1 MLRYSFIIFSVLL
14 LCCKAPQK
22 LSLPKRETTAVSG
35 AVFYRQIA
43 ALNWKEREPLMIKEI
58 TSGNIPQF
66 LRKLIPVNVT
76 IKDTANGKIINA
88 TYFVTA
94 DYLSIGSNK
103 NFARVPMTPMA
114 AQQIADSL
122 HCFLPT
128 KKMVDDIY
136 TKAKI
141 KLVPQPLTIYR
152 DSAVTF
158 YQHHLLIEEERKN
171 RHGLIAGIKK
181 DIVISSKISSDA
193 KPNRV
198 AIYGWHQ
205 LNGNPIQP
213 LYTGHVNWYVD
224 YSHGIRL
231 VYRTLII
238 DGKNYDYID
247 VLKDKTLQKI
257 LSDEAPM
264 DFYRY
269 EY

>member
-1 MLRYSFIIFSVLL
+1 MLRYYFILFSVSL

-22 LSLPKRETTAVSG
+22 LSLPKIKSTAINGADFYKQISAMSRE
-35 AVFYRQIA
+35 
-43 ALNWKEREPLMIKEI
+43 EREPLMIKEI
-58 TSGNIPQF
+58 TSGNIPKF

-76 IKDTANGKIINA
+76 LTDTANGKIITA

-114 AQQIADSL
+114 AQQIANSL
-122 HCFLPT
+122 YCFLPT

-136 TKAKI
+136 ASAKI
-141 KLVPQPLTIYR
+141 KLVPQPLTVYR

-158 YQHHLLIEEERKN
+158 YQHHLLIEQQRKK
-171 RHGLIAGIKK
+171 RRGLIAGIKK
-181 DIVISSKISSDA
+181 DVVISSKINNDA

-205 LNGNPIQP
+205 LNGKPIQP

-231 VYRTLII
+231 IYHTVII
-238 DGKNYDYID
+238 DGKNYEYTDI
-247 VLKDKTLQKI
+247 LQDRQLRKI
-257 LSDEAPM
+257 LSDEAVA

-269 EY
+269 NY

>member
-1 MLRYSFIIFSVLL
+1 MLRCSVIIFSVLL
-14 LCCKAPQK
+14 LSCNTARK
-22 LSLPKRETTAVSG
+22 LSLPKRNTAAVNG
-35 AVFYRQIA
+35 ADFYSRVA
-43 ALNWKEREPLMIKEI
+43 AIDRNERELLITKEI
-58 TSGNIPQF
+58 TAGNIPKF
-66 LRKLIPVNVT
+66 LRKLVPVNVYIT
-76 IKDTANGKIINA
+76 DTASGKIIKA

-94 DYLSIGSNK
+94 DYISIGSNK
-103 NFARVPMTPMA
+103 NFARIPMTPMT

-136 TKAKI
+136 SAAKI
-141 KLVPQPLTIYR
+141 KLAPQPLTAYR
-152 DSAVTF
+152 DSAITF
-158 YQHHLLIEEERKN
+158 YQHHLLIEEGRKN

-181 DIVISSKISSDA
+181 DVVISSKINNDP

-205 LNGNPIQP
+205 LNGQPIQP

-231 VYRTLII
+231 IYRTIII
-238 DGKNYDYID
+238 DGKRFDYTD
-247 VLKDKTLQKI
+247 VLKDKQLRQLLT
-257 LSDEAPM
+257 DETTP

-269 EY
+269 PY

>member
-1 MLRYSFIIFSVLL
+1 MLRCFFIILSVLL
-14 LCCKAPQK
+14 LSCKASHK
-22 LSLPKRETTAVSG
+22 LSLPKRKLTAING
-35 AVFYRQIA
+35 ADFYKQISA
-43 ALNWKEREPLMIKEI
+43 MNREEREPLMIKEI
-58 TSGNIPQF
+58 TSGNIPEF
-66 LRKLIPVNVT
+66 LRKLIPVKVT
-76 IKDTANGKIINA
+76 ITDTASGKIITA

-94 DYLSIGSNK
+94 DYLSIGNNK
-103 NFARVPMTPMA
+103 KFARVPMTPMA

-136 TKAKI
+136 INAKI
-141 KLVPQPLTIYR
+141 KLTPEPLTNYR
-152 DSAVTF
+152 DSAITF
-158 YQHHLLIEEERKN
+158 YRHHLLIEQERKN
-171 RHGLIAGIKK
+171 RRGLIAGIKK
-181 DIVISSKISSDA
+181 DVVISSKISSDA

-231 VYRTLII
+231 VYRTII
-238 DGKNYDYID
+238 INGKNYDYIE
-247 VLKDKTLQKI
+247 VLKDKQLRKI
-257 LSDEAPM
+257 LSDEAVT

-269 EY
+269 DY

>member
-1 MLRYSFIIFSVLL
+1 MLRCLLIIFSIFFIS
-14 LCCKAPQK
+14 CNTAYK
-22 LSLPKRETTAVSG
+22 LSLPKRKAPAING
-35 AVFYRQIA
+35 AAFYNKVA
-43 ALNWKEREPLMIKEI
+43 AIDRNERELQIIKEI
-58 TSGNIPQF
+58 TAGNIPRF
-66 LRKLIPVNVT
+66 FRKLIPVNVSIT
-76 IKDTANGKIINA
+76 DSSNGKIIKA

-94 DYLSIGSNK
+94 DYLSIGNNK

-136 TKAKI
+136 AAAKI
-141 KLVPQPLTIYR
+141 KLAPQPLTAYR
-152 DSAVTF
+152 DSVITF
-158 YQHHLLIEEERKN
+158 YQHHLLIEEGRKN

-181 DIVISSKISSDA
+181 DVVISSKINSDA
-193 KPNRV
+193 KLNRV

-205 LNGNPIQP
+205 LNGQPIQP

-231 VYRTLII
+231 VYRTILIN
-238 DGKNYDYID
+238 GKAVNYID
-247 VLKDKTLQKI
+247 VLKDKLLRKLLT
-257 LSDEAPM
+257 DEPAP

-269 EY
+269 AY